1 MSETIY
7 DVAVIGAG
15 PAGTQAA
22 ISASHQMKHVLVL
35 HAGKVSFSRGRAYWS
50 KSVEIEDAPVFP
62 GIIGPH
68 FAKALMKWLESRP
81 VVDFRLGA
89 AQRKTGID
97 IRDGMV
103 TKLIA
108 CDAGSREPTV
118 ETRSAGACPP
128 RALFELEAS
137 TTPIKKNAPLQLE
150 RFRARTVVVAAG
162 FDDKWPDIEFQA
174 EAARLYKQ
182 YATVFRYAGN
192 KKGWHVCIRCD
203 GHLHVNEHLALLGV
217 GDYIYDAALGAQ
229 DFTDK
234 ITILTNGRPHGMS
247 PPVLK
252 QVAERKINVIET
264 KIKRHIGKKT
274 DLLGFEMADG
284 TELYFHGFLVDEGLI
299 PNTKFLEG
307 WDYQNDEEGLI
318 VTNEDM
324 QMLDSGGEP
333 IPGLFAAG
341 DIVSGQ
347 RNLIAT
353 AFALGQEAGLSAADS
368 LRKWHYPTE

>member
-1 MSETIY
+1 MKETIY

-22 ISASHQMKHVLVL
+22 VSASHQMKHVLVL

-68 FAKALMKWLESRP
+68 FAKALMKWMESRP
-81 VVDFRLGA
+81 VVDFRLGTET
-89 AQRKTGID
+89 RKTGIE

-103 TKLIA
+103 TCL
-108 CDAGSREPTV
+108 SRRP
-118 ETRSAGACPP
+118 GASPP
-128 RALFELEAS
+128 LFELEAS
-137 TTPIKKNAPLQLE
+137 TTPLKKNAPLQVE
-150 RFRARTVVVAAG
+150 RFRARTVVIASG

-174 EAARLYKQ
+174 DAERLYKQ

-192 KKGWHVCIRCD
+192 RKGWHVCIRCD

-217 GDYIYDAALGAQ
+217 GDAIYEAALGAQ
-229 DFTDK
+229 DFTEK
-234 ITILTNGRPHGMS
+234 ITILTNGRPHGLS
-247 PPVLK
+247 PPVLR
-252 QVAERKINVIET
+252 QVAERKIRIIET
-264 KIKRHIGKKT
+264 KIKRHIGEKT
-274 DLLGFEMADG
+274 NLLGFEMVDG

-299 PNTKFLEG
+299 PNTKFMEG
-307 WDYQNDEEGLI
+307 WDYQTDAEGLI

-324 QMLDSGGEP
+324 QLLDSRGAP

-353 AFALGQEAGLSAADS
+353 AFALGQEAGLSASDS
-368 LRKWHYPTE
+368 LRKWHYPEE

>member
-1 MSETIY
+1 MKETIY

-22 ISASHQMKHVLVL
+22 VSASHQMKHVLVL

-62 GIIGPH
+62 GIVGPQ
-68 FAKALMKWLESRP
+68 FAKALMKWMESRP
-81 VVDFRLGA
+81 VVDFRLGTET
-89 AQRKTGID
+89 RKTGIE
-97 IRDGMV
+97 IRNGMV
-103 TKLIA
+103 TNL
-108 CDAGSREPTV
+108 
-118 ETRSAGACPP
+118 TRKPGASPP
-128 RALFELEAS
+128 LFELEAS
-137 TTPIKKNAPLQLE
+137 TTPLKKNAPLQLE
-150 RFRARTVVVAAG
+150 RFRARTVVIASG

-174 EAARLYKQ
+174 DAERLYKQ

-192 KKGWHVCIRCD
+192 RKGWHVCIRCD

-217 GDYIYDAALGAQ
+217 GDAIYEAALGAQ
-229 DFTDK
+229 DFTEK
-234 ITILTNGRPHGMS
+234 ITILTNGRPHGLS
-247 PPVLK
+247 PPVLR
-252 QVAERKINVIET
+252 QVAERKIRIIET
-264 KIKRHIGKKT
+264 KIKRHIGEKT
-274 DLLGFEMADG
+274 NLLGFEMVDG

-299 PNTKFLEG
+299 PNTKFMEG
-307 WDYQNDEEGLI
+307 WDYQTDAEGLI

-324 QMLDSGGEP
+324 QLLDSRGAP

-353 AFALGQEAGLSAADS
+353 AFALGQEAGLSASDS
-368 LRKWHYPTE
+368 LRKWHYPEE

>member
-1 MSETIY
+1 MSKTVY

-22 ISASHQMKHVLVL
+22 VSASHQMKHVLVL

-68 FAKALMKWLESRP
+68 FAKALMKWMESRP
-81 VVDFRLGA
+81 VVDFRLGMGK
-89 AQRKTGID
+89 RKTGIE

-103 TKLIA
+103 SKLTRIPA
-108 CDAGSREPTV
+108 AKTEDGSI
-118 ETRSAGACPP
+118 
-128 RALFELEAS
+128 FELEAS
-137 TTPIKKNAPLQLE
+137 TASLKKNAPLQVE
-150 RFRARTVVVAAG
+150 RFRARTVVIASG

-174 EAARLYKQ
+174 DAERLYKQ

-192 KKGWHVCIRCD
+192 RKGWHVCIRCD
-203 GHLHVNEHLALLGV
+203 GHLHVNEHLAILGV

-252 QVAERKINVIET
+252 QVEERQIRIVET
-264 KIKRHIGKKT
+264 KIKRHIGEKT
-274 DLLGFEMADG
+274 DLLGFEMVDG

-307 WDYQNDEEGLI
+307 WDYQIDDEGLI

-324 QMLDSGGEP
+324 QLLDSSGAP

-353 AFALGQEAGLSAADS
+353 AFALGQEAGLSASDS
-368 LRKWHYPTE
+368 LRQWHYPEE

>member
-1 MSETIY
+1 MPKTVY

-22 ISASHQMKHVLVL
+22 VSASHQMKHVLVL

-68 FAKALMKWLESRP
+68 FAKALMKWMESRP
-81 VVDFRLGA
+81 VVDFRRGTKA
-89 AQRKTGID
+89 RQTGIE

-103 TKLIA
+103 THLTRIP
-108 CDAGSREPTV
+108 DAQTEDR
-118 ETRSAGACPP
+118 RI
-128 RALFELEAS
+128 FELAAS
-137 TTPIKKNAPLQLE
+137 TAPLKKNAPLQVE
-150 RFRARTVVVAAG
+150 HFHARTVVIASG

-174 EAARLYKQ
+174 DAERLYKQ

-192 KKGWHVCIRCD
+192 RKGWHVCIRCD
-203 GHLHVNEHLALLGV
+203 GHLHVNEHLAILGV

-252 QVAERKINVIET
+252 QVAERQICIVET
-264 KIKRHIGKKT
+264 KIKRHIGEKT
-274 DLLGFEMADG
+274 DLLGFEMVDG

-307 WDYQNDEEGLI
+307 WDYQRDAEGLI

-324 QMLDSGGEP
+324 QLLDSRGVP

-368 LRKWHYPTE
+368 LRQWHYPD

>member
-1 MSETIY
+1 MKETIY

-22 ISASHQMKHVLVL
+22 VSASHQMKHVLVL

-62 GIIGPH
+62 GIIGPQ
-68 FAKALMKWLESRP
+68 FAKALMKWMESLP
-81 VVDFRLGA
+81 VVDFRLGTET
-89 AQRKTGID
+89 RKTGIE

-103 TKLIA
+103 TNL
-108 CDAGSREPTV
+108 
-118 ETRSAGACPP
+118 TRRPGASPP
-128 RALFELEAS
+128 LFELEAS
-137 TTPIKKNAPLQLE
+137 TTPLKKNAPLQLE
-150 RFRARTVVVAAG
+150 RFRARTVVIASG

-174 EAARLYKQ
+174 DAERLYKQ

-192 KKGWHVCIRCD
+192 RKGWHVCIRCD

-217 GDYIYDAALGAQ
+217 GDAIYEAALGAQ
-229 DFTDK
+229 DFTEK
-234 ITILTNGRPHGMS
+234 ITILTNGRPHGLS
-247 PPVLK
+247 PPVLR
-252 QVAERKINVIET
+252 QVAERKIRIIET
-264 KIKRHIGKKT
+264 KIKRHIGEKT
-274 DLLGFEMADG
+274 NLLGFEMVDG

-299 PNTKFLEG
+299 PNTKFMEG
-307 WDYQNDEEGLI
+307 WDYQTDAEGLI

-324 QMLDSGGEP
+324 QLLDSRGAP

-353 AFALGQEAGLSAADS
+353 AFALGQEAGLSASDS
-368 LRKWHYPTE
+368 LRKWHYPEE

>member
-1 MSETIY
+1 MSKTVY

-22 ISASHQMKHVLVL
+22 VSASHQMKHVLVL

-68 FAKALMKWLESRP
+68 FAKALMKWMESRP
-81 VVDFRLGA
+81 VVDFMLGTKA
-89 AQRKTGID
+89 RQTGIE

-103 TKLIA
+103 THLTRIPD
-108 CDAGSREPTV
+108 DAQTGKASI
-118 ETRSAGACPP
+118 
-128 RALFELEAS
+128 FELEAS
-137 TTPIKKNAPLQLE
+137 TASLKKNAPLQVE
-150 RFRARTVVVAAG
+150 HFHARTVVIASG

-174 EAARLYKQ
+174 DAERLYKQ

-192 KKGWHVCIRCD
+192 RKGWHVCIRCD
-203 GHLHVNEHLALLGV
+203 GHLHVNEHLAILGV
-217 GDYIYDAALGAQ
+217 GDYIYEAALGAQ

-252 QVAERKINVIET
+252 QVAERQIRIVET
-264 KIKRHIGKKT
+264 KIKRHIGEKT
-274 DLLGFEMADG
+274 DLLGFEMVDG

-307 WDYQNDEEGLI
+307 WDYQSDDEGLI

-324 QMLDSGGEP
+324 QLLDSRGVP

-368 LRKWHYPTE
+368 LRQWHYPD